1 MPPPPT
7 RQHAFPLLKWPEL
20 CQCLKDLGMQELGV
34 PCSEDAL
41 KNPTPVFIEAI
52 FRQFVAML
60 MNDPCD
66 PEAPLTFKENDARD
80 ESIEHAELHQAS
92 LPKAKFVEKWTQLM
106 LMAGVDTFSA
116 LDELTHPTEK
126 RLRVQLSAVVNYGR
140 YHDSQVQK
148 WEAIN
153 QRIDE
158 LKAEKQG
165 HEDEH
170 QRLVTEVQAHR
181 ALVEQEAPAAAAL
194 QATNVALEEKVAELY
209 TQQGRLIDQKE
220 ELKDAKARDEAAAAE
235 LRMRKADAEKERD
248 SLKAQVVPDPTR
260 AKQELAALREQ
271 VEKEKENV
279 RALDAERSRDAL
291 KLRESER
298 AEEGVDAVLGA
309 QAACEEEVKRTREVV
324 KKTAALVEREQAEQS
339 AAMDTD
345 YQIKTVENQI
355 ANTQKRMAALDAQH
369 AKELQASAQFGR
381 NAGAIRRNSSDP
393 PHLPPSQVEEQQLIN
408 QRGHADASDAERD
421 ALNAQLSAA
430 QEQLREL
437 KDKHTR
443 AGVAHSEYT
452 AKMKE
457 LEEQLIKQVHSYHAD
472 LRAAMTATAC

>member
-1 MPPPPT
+1 MRLGFEQVTLRPTRRAVQRASHRRAPALAPSPTPAPPAARRKNFRARAAMPPPPT

-369 AKELQASAQFGR
+369 AKELQASA
-381 NAGAIRRNSSDP
+381 IRARLWRNSVRNS
-393 PHLPPSQVEEQQLIN
+393 
-408 QRGHADASDAERD
+408 
-421 ALNAQLSAA
+421 AQFF
-430 QEQLREL
+430 
-437 KDKHTR
+437 
-443 AGVAHSEYT
+443 
-452 AKMKE
+452 
-457 LEEQLIKQVHSYHAD
+457 
-472 LRAAMTATAC
+472 